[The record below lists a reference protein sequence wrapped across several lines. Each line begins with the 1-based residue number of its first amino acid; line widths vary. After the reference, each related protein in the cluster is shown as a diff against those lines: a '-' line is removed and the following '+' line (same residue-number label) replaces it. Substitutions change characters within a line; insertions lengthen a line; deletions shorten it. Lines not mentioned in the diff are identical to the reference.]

1 MALSA
6 GINLFL
12 FLTHSTSSDGEILW
26 TTSWL
31 SAGKIAVVLR
41 LVKCATAAVSVGR
54 PRTRPKRGRS
64 GKWAASDGR
73 LDAAE
78 IRVSVALRWPVTTW
92 PCGLWFLLPRHGSL
106 PERRAANKNEIR
118 RRKIKVKAKRTLRK
132 EKLPPRQP
140 QVERPRS
147 TRGYHS
153 DGVRSWREIVDIES
167 LFRGFDHGHRSSSS
181 SVVI

>member
-1 MALSA
+1 MAVHDDCNCPNQTHRTWIINNFRAALMGLKWSVANQQPDVGNQINFIWTRMALSA

-12 FLTHSTSSDGEILW
+12 LPTHSTSSDGEILW

-78 IRVSVALRWPVTTW
+78 MGFVFRLPCVGPSRRGRVVCGFCCRDTDHFLRDGQP
-92 PCGLWFLLPRHGSL
+92 
-106 PERRAANKNEIR
+106 
-118 RRKIKVKAKRTLRK
+118 IKM
-132 EKLPPRQP
+132 KLGDAR
-140 QVERPRS
+140 
-147 TRGYHS
+147 
-153 DGVRSWREIVDIES
+153 
-167 LFRGFDHGHRSSSS
+167 
-181 SVVI
+181 